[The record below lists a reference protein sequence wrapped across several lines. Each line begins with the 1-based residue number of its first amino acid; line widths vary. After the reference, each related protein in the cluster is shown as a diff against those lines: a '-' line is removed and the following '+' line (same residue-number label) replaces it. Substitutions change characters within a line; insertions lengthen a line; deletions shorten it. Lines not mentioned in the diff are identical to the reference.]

1 MNTTRIVAA
10 ALAAS
15 LATTVI
21 APAASAADWMS
32 QAYSPSY
39 ADTDVAPGATA
50 RIPLAGN
57 VPAGTTFDI
66 NAINGWDFDVDAD
79 GTVAA
84 TPRGQFPGAYA
95 QNYVTITYPDRT
107 VDYALFTVRV
117 AKPSVTL
124 AESLDLSW
132 GDATVAP
139 GGTVTL
145 RPSVALPDG
154 TELAAPSGSGGWR
167 VEADPDSGEVTVA
180 APAGA
185 RAGAGL
191 RITLGV
197 MFPDGSTKQY
207 SSRITV
213 GKADRVSTSP
223 ATSPAP
229 TITTT
234 TASAPTP
241 EVTTTTASAPTPEVT
256 TTAAAPAVGEF
267 SYADTA
273 VPAGERVTV
282 FLAGALPA
290 GSRVIGPNQRY
301 NGWTLKTDEESGA
314 ITFVA
319 PRNAQPGYAL
329 VVEVTV
335 VLPDGSRQDLTAK
348 AYVPTSAEGAAPST
362 TTTSVSAPAPS
373 TSPATTTRPTPAR
386 PAAETAEVDI
396 DNATIAAGESIVV
409 TPKGL
414 PAGARV
420 FVTEETRGGWTIA
433 REGETGIRITAAK
446 GMRPGSVLRI
456 NAAIQ
461 FADRSSVN
469 RTFDTTVVRDTATSG
484 LTTVATTPAKPSPA
498 PAPAPAPAK
507 PTSPVGVITGI
518 AVSLGLLGALG
529 FVGRFFPFF

>member
-21 APAASAADWMS
+21 VPASAADWMS
-32 QAYSPSY
+32 QTFNPGYLDA
-39 ADTDVAPGATA
+39 DVAPGATA
-50 RIPLAGN
+50 RIPLAGD

-66 NAINGWDFDVDAD
+66 NAINGWDFNVDAD

-84 TPRGQFPGAYA
+84 TPRGQLPGAYA

-117 AKPSVTL
+117 AKPSVPL

-167 VEADPDSGEVTVA
+167 VEADQDSGEVTVA

-197 MFPDGSTKQY
+197 VFPDGSTKQY

-213 GKADRVSTSP
+213 GKTDRVSTSSAP
-223 ATSPAP
+223 SPAP
-229 TITTT
+229 TI
-234 TASAPTP
+234 
-241 EVTTTTASAPTPEVT
+241 TTTASAPTPEVT
-256 TTAAAPAVGEF
+256 TTAAAPAPEVTTTAPAPAVGEF

-282 FLAGALPA
+282 LLAGTLPA
-290 GSRVIGPNQRY
+290 GSRVVGPNQRY
-301 NGWTLKTDEESGA
+301 NGWTLETDEESGA

-329 VVEVTV
+329 VLEVTV

-362 TTTSVSAPAPS
+362 TTTSAPTPAPS
-373 TSPATTTRPTPAR
+373 TSPATTTRTTPAR

-469 RTFDTTVVRDTATSG
+469 RTFDTTVVRNTATSG
-484 LTTVATTPAKPSPA
+484 LTTVATTPAKPSSA

>member
-1 MNTTRIVAA
+1 MNTTRIAAA

-21 APAASAADWMS
+21 TPAASAADWMS
-32 QAYSPSY
+32 QAYNPSY
-39 ADTDVAPGATA
+39 ADTDVTPGATA

-66 NAINGWDFDVDAD
+66 NSINGWDFDVDAD
-79 GTVAA
+79 GTVVA

-95 QNYVTITYPDRT
+95 QNYVTITYPDHT

-117 AKPSVTL
+117 AKPSVSL
-124 AESLDLSW
+124 ADSLDLTW

-139 GGTVTL
+139 GGTATL
-145 RPSVALPDG
+145 RPSTPLPDG
-154 TELAAPSGSGGWR
+154 TQLAAPSGSGGWR
-167 VEADPDSGEVTVA
+167 IDADQDSGEVTVA

-185 RAGAGL
+185 RPGAGL

-197 MFPDGSTKQY
+197 VFPDGSTKQY

-213 GKADRVSTSP
+213 GKADRVTTSSAP
-223 ATSPAP
+223 SPAP

-234 TASAPTP
+234 AAP
-241 EVTTTTASAPTPEVT
+241 
-256 TTAAAPAVGEF
+256 APAVGEL

-273 VPAGERVTV
+273 VTPGERVTV
-282 FLAGALPA
+282 FLSGALPA
-290 GSRVIGPNQRY
+290 GSRVIGPNQRH
-301 NGWTLKTDEESGA
+301 NGWSLETDEETGA

-319 PRNAQPGYAL
+319 PRDAQPGYTLAL
-329 VVEVTV
+329 EVTV
-335 VLPDGSRQDLTAK
+335 LLPDGSRRDLTAK
-348 AYVPTSAEGAAPST
+348 AYVPTSAEGAAPSATT
-362 TTTSVSAPAPS
+362 TTTSAPTTTTPASSPA
-373 TSPATTTRPTPAR
+373 PATTTTRTTPAR
-386 PAAETAEVDI
+386 PAAETAKVRI
-396 DNATIAAGESIVV
+396 DNATITAGESIVV

-446 GMRPGSVLRI
+446 GMRPGNVLRI
-456 NAAIQ
+456 NVAIQ
-461 FADRSSVN
+461 FADHSSVN
-469 RTFDTTVVRDTATSG
+469 RTFDTTVVRGQATGG
-484 LTTVATTPAKPSPA
+484 LTT
-498 PAPAPAPAK
+498 APAK
-507 PTSPVGVITGI
+507 PTPVPAPAPGKQTSPAGMITGI

-529 FVGRFFPFF
+529 LVGKFFPFF